1 VIPAIDFDTVTN
13 AVGVKESA
21 FGCSM
26 RSLKLEAFGAG
37 RISLRGTRRARNSA
51 FCNGGQIVMERRRF
65 Y

>member
-13 AVGVKESA
+13 AGVKESA

-37 RISLRGTRRARNSA
+37 RISASWNETGGTLLLQWRTNRDGATT
-51 FCNGGQIVMERRRF
+51 V